1 VFSPV
6 FERNSRWVEAFPFD
20 HNAVLTCFVYSFR
33 FLLFSSD
40 SSFVYKTF
48 PQALP
53 LLPFLQYWAL
63 QYMYFFFWWHGV
75 WTQGLMLAR
84 KALLSL
90 EPLHQPPFCWCVCD
104 GFFQDNVSR
113 TICQC
118 WLWTEILLI
127 SS

>member
-90 EPLHQPPFCWCVCD
+90 EPLHQPQVLSLT
-104 GFFQDNVSR
+104 GEL
-113 TICQC
+113 TI
-118 WLWTEILLI
+118 LI
-127 SS
+127 YFELHRSSAFP